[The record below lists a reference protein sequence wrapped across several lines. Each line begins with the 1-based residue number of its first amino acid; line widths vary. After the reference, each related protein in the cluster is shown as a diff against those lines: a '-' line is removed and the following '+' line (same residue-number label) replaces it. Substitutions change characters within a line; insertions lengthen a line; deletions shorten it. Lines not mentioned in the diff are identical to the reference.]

1 MLLERQRFFPRK
13 YLDSVNSFGGK
24 LKGLKGVSVSW
35 GPSCFGYSLCA
46 TERKKRHPSTRAFS
60 WRHSHKYQTYMCIYI
75 YILLYYIYIFLY
87 YIYILY
93 VYYVYIYI
101 IYIYILCM
109 YVCIYIYILCMYIYI
124 YIMYVCIY
132 IYILCM
138 YIYIYY
144 VCIYIYV
151 ECRL

>member
-46 TERKKRHPSTRAFS
+46 TERKNDIPQPELFHGATRTNIKHTCA
-60 WRHSHKYQTYMCIYI
+60 YI
-75 YILLYYIYIFLY
+75 YILLYYIYIYLY
-87 YIYILY
+87 YIYICILC
-93 VYYVYIYI
+93 IYI
-101 IYIYILCM
+101 LYIYILCM
-109 YVCIYIYILCMYIYI
+109 YV
-124 YIMYVCIY
+124 
-132 IYILCM
+132 

-144 VCIYIYV
+144 VCIYIYIMYV
-151 ECRL
+151 YIYYVCIYIYIMYVYIYMCRM

>member
-75 YILLYYIYIFLY
+75 YII
-87 YIYILY
+87 ILY
-93 VYYVYIYI
+93 IYIYI
-101 IYIYILCM
+101 IYIYYMYIMYIYIIYILCM
-109 YVCIYIYILCMYIYI
+109 YIYILCMYIYI
-124 YIMYVCIY
+124 MYV
-132 IYILCM
+132 
-138 YIYIYY
+138 YIYY
-144 VCIYIYV
+144 VCIYIYIMYV
-151 ECRL
+151 YIYICRM